1 MINFKENEIYRPAN
15 VAFWMLL
22 SIKAGYLNAAGF
34 LATGKFVSHV
44 TGFGTQMGV
53 SIAHEDY
60 VFGGELLIIPLGFI
74 LGASVPSWYLEHQYS
89 KDRVP
94 KYFVVQALICLG
106 LVAVYTLGLG
116 GLFGEFY
123 TVADDQHDII
133 IIGLLCFV
141 CGMKNGLSTWA
152 TNGKIRVTH
161 LTGLSTDIG
170 MHLPKFFRSTEMSK
184 FPEERHVNRVR
195 ILTFLSFST
204 GSLAAAFIFP
214 TWGFQGFIFP
224 VVLSVFVLGVT
235 VRSYLV
241 AQSQRSQ
248 RTEQPTRLKFV
259 SGGKG

>member
-1 MINFKENEIYRPAN
+1 MINFKPDEIYRPGN

-22 SIKAGYLNAAGF
+22 SVTAGYLNAAGF

-60 VFGGELLIIPLGFI
+60 IFGGELLIIPIGFI

-94 KYFVVQALICLG
+94 RYFVIQGLICLG
-106 LVAVYTLGLG
+106 LLAVYFLGMR

-123 TVADDQHDII
+123 TVADDQHDIL
-133 IIGLLCFV
+133 IIGILCFV
-141 CGMKNGLSTWA
+141 CGMMNGLSTWS
-152 TNGKIRVTH
+152 TDGKIRVTH

-170 MHLPKFFRSTEMSK
+170 IHLPKFFRKDGASR
-184 FPEERHVNRVR
+184 FPEARKVNTVR
-195 ILTFLSFST
+195 ILTFLSFSS

-214 TWGFQGFIFP
+214 LWGFQGFIFP
-224 VVLSVFVLGVT
+224 VILSLFVFSVT
-235 VRSYLV
+235 LMSYRKALK
-241 AQSQRSQ
+241 RHH
-248 RTEQPTRLKFV
+248 RREEQKHRLKFV
-259 SGGKG
+259 N

>member
-1 MINFKENEIYRPAN
+1 MINFKPEEIYRPAN

-22 SIKAGYLNAAGF
+22 SITAGYLNAAGF

-60 VFGGELLIIPLGFI
+60 IFGGELLIIPLGFI
-74 LGASVPSWYLEHQYS
+74 LGASVPAWYLEHQYS

-94 KYFVVQALICLG
+94 KYFVIQALICLG
-106 LVAVYTLGLG
+106 LLAVYFLGMG
-116 GLFGEFY
+116 GLFGDFY

-141 CGMKNGLSTWA
+141 CGMMNGLSTWS

-170 MHLPKFFRSTEMSK
+170 MHLPKFFKKSDSGSK
-184 FPEERHVNRVR
+184 FPEKRNVNTVR
-195 ILTFLSFST
+195 ILTFLSFSS
-204 GSLAAAFIFP
+204 GSLAAAFVFP
-214 TWGFQGFIFP
+214 AWGFQGFIFP
-224 VVLSVFVLGVT
+224 VILSGFVLIVT
-235 VRSYLV
+235 VVSYRRNARV
-241 AQSQRSQ
+241 N
-248 RTEQPTRLKFV
+248 LKTII
-259 SGGKG
+259 S